1 MLEQI
6 FYNNT
11 LQDWLISGVI
21 IIIGLIINCII
32 TLLNKRYLKALAKRT
47 KSNVDNILV
56 NTLETPL
63 KVGIVLIAIWT
74 ALNRLELSESF
85 ENSLFKAY
93 EILTVLNITWFIAHL
108 ASRLIREYFVRK
120 SEQETDV
127 RQRVHFDSHLT
138 SLIRKM
144 AVFVIWTI
152 GLVTAL
158 NNVGLDLKAILG
170 TLGIGGIAIA
180 LAAQD
185 TVKNIFGGFTILM
198 DGTFRIGDRVKIGE
212 FDGIV
217 EDIGIRSTK
226 IRNFDKRLITLPNY
240 KIMEDAVMNVS
251 AAPQLRVI
259 TLLGLTYSTSPEM
272 MKKALAILRN
282 IAEENDAIS
291 DEGISAVFNSFGDF
305 SLNIRYCYFVKDA
318 SDVFD
323 TPSVVNFEIL
333 KRFNETGI
341 AFAFPTQTLQ
351 IEKTVVNLAE

>member
-185 TVKNIFGGFTILM
+185 TVKNVFGGFTILL
-198 DGTFRIGDRVKIGE
+198 DGTFRIGDRIIIGQHE
-212 FDGIV
+212 GYV
-217 EDIGIRSTK
+217 EDIGVRSTK
-226 IRNFDKRLITLPNY
+226 IRNFDKRLITMPNY
-240 KIMEDAVMNVS
+240 KIVEDAVINVS
-251 AAPQLRVI
+251 AAPQVRII
-259 TLLGLTYSTSPEM
+259 TNLGITYDTTPEKM
-272 MKKALAILRN
+272 QKALEILEN
-282 IAEENDAIS
+282 IAKSNEQVSNQ
-291 DEGISAVFNSFGDF
+291 GITTAFEDFGDSALKIRF
-305 SLNIRYCYFVKDA
+305 SYFVLDPNDRFETT
-318 SDVFD
+318 SII
-323 TPSVVNFEIL
+323 NLEIL
-333 KRFNETGI
+333 KQFSNEGI
-341 AFAFPTQTLQ
+341 EFAFPTQTVYFANNQPL
-351 IEKTVVNLAE
+351 KS

>member
-138 SLIRKM
+138 SLIRK
-144 AVFVIWTI
+144 WPYLLS
-152 GLVTAL
+152 GQS
-158 NNVGLDLKAILG
+158 GW
-170 TLGIGGIAIA
+170 
-180 LAAQD
+180 
-185 TVKNIFGGFTILM
+185 
-198 DGTFRIGDRVKIGE
+198 
-212 FDGIV
+212 
-217 EDIGIRSTK
+217 
-226 IRNFDKRLITLPNY
+226 
-240 KIMEDAVMNVS
+240 
-251 AAPQLRVI
+251 LRH
-259 TLLGLTYSTSPEM
+259 
-272 MKKALAILRN
+272 
-282 IAEENDAIS
+282 
-291 DEGISAVFNSFGDF
+291 
-305 SLNIRYCYFVKDA
+305 
-318 SDVFD
+318 
-323 TPSVVNFEIL
+323 
-333 KRFNETGI
+333 
-341 AFAFPTQTLQ
+341 
-351 IEKTVVNLAE
+351 